1 MRTLFRA
8 TLPYLAAAL
17 AACATTTAGSDTDPT
32 GAARLTVE
40 NRSSLDMDLYAVQ
53 DRRETRLGFL
63 AAGETAAFP
72 LPPGLISGGGSL
84 QFEAR
89 PARRSG
95 STVPSELYLVRAGD
109 DIAWSIPPQ

>member
-8 TLPYLAAAL
+8 TLPFLAAAL
-17 AACATTTAGSDTDPT
+17 AACATNTAGSDTDST
-32 GAARLTVE
+32 GSARLTVE
-40 NRSSLDMDLYAVQ
+40 NRSSLDMDIYAIQ

-63 AAGETAAFP
+63 AAGETASFP
-72 LPPGLISGGGSL
+72 LPPGVISGGGSV

-95 STVPSELYLVRAGD
+95 STVPSDLYLVRAGD
-109 DIAWSIPPQ
+109 EITWSVPPQ